1 MNHVRLKESW
11 YYPCICCPPSLAPH
25 HPPGHLLHRG
35 PLGWVVRQT
44 EVIVS
49 EWVWAVTDGWVV
61 EIPTQ
66 TPAAALDMD

>member
-1 MNHVRLKESW
+1 MHML
-11 YYPCICCPPSLAPH
+11 PPSLTPYL
-25 HPPGHLLHRG
+25 PPNHLLHRG
-35 PLGWVVRQT
+35 PLGWAVRQT